1 MLVEGKLK
9 KVRGGCII
17 MIYHHL
23 KVPVPSENVIS
34 SVMHINK
41 ISSSKMLKK
50 YVHTILE
57 IGSFISSQ
65 NMT

>member
-23 KVPVPSENVIS
+23 KVPVPSQNVIS
-34 SVMHINK
+34 CVMHINK
-41 ISSSKMLKK
+41 NFFFKKCRKVYRCLKIGSYSSS
-50 YVHTILE
+50 
-57 IGSFISSQ
+57 Q
-65 NMT
+65 DMT